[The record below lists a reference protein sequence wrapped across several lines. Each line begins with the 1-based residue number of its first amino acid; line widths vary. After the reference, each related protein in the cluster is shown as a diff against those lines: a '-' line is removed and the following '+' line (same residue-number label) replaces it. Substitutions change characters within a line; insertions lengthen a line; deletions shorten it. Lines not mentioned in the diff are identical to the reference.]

1 MPDTTLPL
9 FEFEGQPLR
18 VHLDDAG
25 EPWFVAKDAALALDY
40 EWKGISTIGHV
51 PAEWRRVYSVQT
63 LQRGLQNML
72 TLSEPGLYFFVARS
86 DKPRA
91 LPFQKWLAGEV
102 LPALRKGHYEMPGY
116 RERMEQ
122 YRTASFTQPE
132 AARYL
137 RPAMRER
144 LLSNA
149 IQTAK
154 MCGNT
159 DPAFVDGLYA
169 RYCAMVAGNVQSPA
183 DRNASPETPLHREE
197 QAAMVHRFV
206 KERCTFARGM
216 SKSATR
222 LYVAFREWWQDQ
234 SATPPASQRLFGM
247 IVKEYFPS
255 RRRGGHFW
263 YYDMALVG
271 E

>member
-63 LQRGLQNML
+63 LQRGLQFML

-102 LPALRKGHYEMPGY
+102 LPALRRKGHYEMPG
-116 RERMEQ
+116 RSGSR
-122 YRTASFTQPE
+122 PVDLDP
-132 AARYL
+132 AALRL
-137 RPAMRER
+137 RPALAGTHPRQRHAVRPPYGR
-144 LLSNA
+144 LQHGRGGGHLLPLLRAGGQHAGADPSA
-149 IQTAK
+149 
-154 MCGNT
+154 CGQGSRA
-159 DPAFVDGLYA
+159 DPGLYA
-169 RYCAMVAGNVQSPA
+169 GVL
-183 DRNASPETPLHREE
+183 PEQQGRQNHG
-197 QAAMVHRFV
+197 
-206 KERCTFARGM
+206 RG
-216 SKSATR
+216 R
-222 LYVAFREWWQDQ
+222 V
-234 SATPPASQRLFGM
+234 
-247 IVKEYFPS
+247 
-255 RRRGGHFW
+255 
-263 YYDMALVG
+263 
-271 E
+271 

>member
-1 MPDTTLPL
+1 MTDAALPL

-25 EPWFVAKDAALALDY
+25 EPWFVAKDAAIALGY
-40 EWKGISTIGHV
+40 QWKGISTIGHV
-51 PAEWRRVYSVQT
+51 PDEWRGVYSVQT
-63 LQRGLQNML
+63 PSAPQNML

-102 LPALRKGHYEMPGY
+102 LPALRKSGHYETPGY
-116 RERMEQ
+116 KERMEQ
-122 YRTASFTQPE
+122 YRTASFSQPE